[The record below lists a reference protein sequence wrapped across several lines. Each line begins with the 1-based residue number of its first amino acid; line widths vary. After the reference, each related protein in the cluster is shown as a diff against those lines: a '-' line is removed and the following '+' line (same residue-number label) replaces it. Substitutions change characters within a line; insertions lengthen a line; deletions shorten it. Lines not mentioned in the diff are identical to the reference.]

1 MQAHTHTHLQRKFLH
16 VGGSHT
22 LDPPSYHCTA
32 SEGDERDGGVF
43 GDGLP
48 RTWTCAKHYVTHT
61 RREAWGEEENE
72 EDEVGEEEREEE
84 EDE

>member
-1 MQAHTHTHLQRKFLH
+1 M
-16 VGGSHT
+16 
-22 LDPPSYHCTA
+22 
-32 SEGDERDGGVF
+32 F

-61 RREAWGEEENE
+61 RREAWGEEEKE
-72 EDEVGEEEREEE
+72 EDEVREEEREEE